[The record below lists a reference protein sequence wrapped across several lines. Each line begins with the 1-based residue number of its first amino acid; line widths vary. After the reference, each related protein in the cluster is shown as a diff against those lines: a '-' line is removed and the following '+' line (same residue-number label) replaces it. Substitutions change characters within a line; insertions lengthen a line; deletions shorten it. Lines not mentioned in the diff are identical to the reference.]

1 MKIGRQVFTPRGLVV
16 AGAAL
21 ALAAAAGLALGGVE
35 SFESK
40 ETIFVSVASYR
51 DSDCIETIR
60 ALFDSA
66 AEPERIYVG
75 ICEQNREAKEA
86 CVPGEF
92 KWNHRVRRLTIPHG
106 EAKGP
111 TYARYLCS
119 TLYRDE
125 TYFCQIDS
133 HTRFVQDWDAKCIAD
148 LKKCR
153 ADKPVLTHY
162 PHDMEQQDS
171 GIEDVPVLCKSSFDG
186 NGVLTFEAVSM
197 SPGQRPRPV
206 PFTSGG
212 FVFGPGQMLR
222 EVPYDPDLPHLFQ
235 GEEILYSARLWTS
248 GYDFFTPTQNIV
260 FHQYGRDASPKYW
273 NDLPEYER
281 GMAET
286 LKKVKG
292 ILEGNKGGDS
302 YDSYKY
308 GLGSARSIAAYWA
321 FAGVDYAA
329 KKSGSET
336 KFCT

>member
-1 MKIGRQVFTPRGLVV
+1 MTAHVHMSPAPNHRALVV
-16 AGAAL
+16 G
-21 ALAAAAGLALGGVE
+21 AAAAAVGVLLLAAPAVTE
-35 SFESK
+35 RFEPPGAP
-40 ETIFVSVASYR
+40 TIFVSVASYR
-51 DSDCIETIR
+51 DADCIETVR

-66 AEPERIYVG
+66 ARPDRVFVG
-75 ICEQNREAKEA
+75 ICEQNKDASEA

-119 TLYRDE
+119 TLFRGE
-125 TYFCQIDS
+125 AYFCQIDS
-133 HTRFVQDWDAKCIAD
+133 HTRFVKHWDAKCVAM
-148 LKKCR
+148 LKQCP

-162 PHDMEQQDS
+162 PHDMEQH
-171 GIEDVPVLCKSSFDG
+171 GKTVADVPVLCKSGFDD

-197 SPGQRPRPV
+197 APAKRPKPV

-212 FVFGPGQMLR
+212 FVFGPGSMLR

-248 GYDFFTPTQNIV
+248 GYDFFTPTENIV
-260 FHQYGRDASPKYW
+260 FHRYGRDASPKYW
-273 NDLPEYER
+273 NDLDGYKDGLAP
-281 GMAET
+281 T

-292 ILEGNKGGDS
+292 ILEGRRRMR
-302 YDSYKY
+302 Y
-308 GLGSARSIAAYWA
+308 GLGGKRTIEQYWK
-321 FAGVDYAA
+321 FAGVDYTA
-329 KKSGSET
+329 KTSSSEA